1 MFFFVFRLIACVVL
15 FIVYISLLF
24 LIPDSWIGA
33 FNRVMGGSLLS
44 VCNFKRVRIKGFERF
59 QKLVQSSHKFLIV
72 SNHISLYDGF
82 ILLATLG
89 NVGFLAHLNG
99 MTMLPGMK
107 KINKKLGS
115 VFLDK
120 KKGNTQ
126 SIIDHVNK
134 RKAGENTLVVFPD
147 AMEKVPKR
155 KSIAPFRTGAFV
167 GKFDVL
173 PVVIKYKGGDIDPT
187 FKWYDGEG
195 FITSVMKMLIDGNCE
210 ILVEVM
216 DLEGF
221 SEDQDKGIEGYRD
234 KIYDMMVDKYNR
246 M

>member
-1 MFFFVFRLIACVVL
+1 MFLFIFRMIACVIL
-15 FIVYISLLF
+15 FIIYFIFLF
-24 LIPDSWIGA
+24 LIPNSWIGV
-33 FNRVMGGSLLS
+33 FNRIMSGSLLTVS
-44 VCNFKRVRIKGFERF
+44 NFKKVRIKGFDRF
-59 QKLVQSSHKFLIV
+59 QTLMKSPHKFLIV

-82 ILLATLG
+82 VLLATLG
-89 NVGFLAHLNG
+89 DLGFLAHLNG

-107 KINKKLGS
+107 KICKKLGS

-120 KKGNTQ
+120 KKGNSQT
-126 SIIDHVNK
+126 IIDHVNN
-134 RKAGENTLVVFPD
+134 RKAGDNVLVVFPD
-147 AMEKVPKR
+147 AMEKIPKTR
-155 KSIAPFRTGAFV
+155 SIAPFKSGAFV

-195 FITSVMKMLIDGNCE
+195 FITSVMKMFLDGNCE

-216 DLEGF
+216 ELEGF
-221 SEDQDKGIEGYRD
+221 SEDKDRSIEGYRD
-234 KIYDMMVDKYNR
+234 RIYDLMVHKYER